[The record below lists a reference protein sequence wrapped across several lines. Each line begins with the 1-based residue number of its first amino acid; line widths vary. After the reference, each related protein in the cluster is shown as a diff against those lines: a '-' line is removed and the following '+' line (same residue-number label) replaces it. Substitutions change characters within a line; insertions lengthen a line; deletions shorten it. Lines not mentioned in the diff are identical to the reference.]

1 MCRKLILFCLIINS
15 ISCSNKEKPADMLFL
30 IKQHTGI
37 EINNYEKIDIDY
49 KTYDIQDYSKSVI
62 LKLNK
67 GDLENVITQIEKTPL
82 FNNTN
87 IDSLSLINYK
97 TTGYW
102 IKINKKYLFREPY
115 LKNKLGINSLF
126 FSNDSYT
133 IEAQLNISKLEFKF
147 TYNDI

>member
-1 MCRKLILFCLIINS
+1 
-15 ISCSNKEKPADMLFL
+15 MLFL

-67 GDLENVITQIEKTPL
+67 GGLENVITQIEKTPL